1 MWSESIRNVV
11 KFTLRYIYHSSLFFI
26 WNFFRRKRNRGVQ
39 WSNYG
44 PNFDSN
50 NFSELTDNEF
60 PGKKISDD
68 ELLKDGDE
76 NILDSKI
83 FRLLTFF
90 PHHESEEFTVSQNSK
105 KSEI

>member
-26 WNFFRRKRNRGVQ
+26 WIFFRSKRNRGIW
-39 WSNYG
+39 WSDYFN
-44 PNFDSN
+44 SN
-50 NFSELTDNEF
+50 DFSELTDNEF

-76 NILDSKI
+76 NILDSNI

-90 PHHESEEFTVSQNSK
+90 PHHESEEFTVSQNIK
-105 KSEI
+105 KS